1 MSNDNDG
8 ITKVQVKA
16 SGVVYAKSGTNTRL
30 PYPHQLDAM
39 ENLDKIDDKFPSYST
54 LVVLP
59 TGGGK
64 TYTATIWLLKRAIN
78 RGKKILWI
86 AHRKE
91 LLDQAAETF
100 QAHAYADYLTKVA
113 SFRYRIVSGDREHDR
128 TRTIC
133 KTDNVLFA
141 SKDSIGKNLDALKK
155 WFGSEEELYLVIDEA
170 HHATAKTYRTIID
183 LVKKRI
189 KRSKIIGLTA
199 TPFRTAESEQGLL
212 CRLGMGR
219 PTIFSW
225 GKSSVRNNVPTRRN
239 RQRYRPQGKHT
250 PHSRRKF
257 CEMRRTVLVSCHK
270 SRNRRFDFRGYGRVG
285 RSVVRIGFLIRR
297 RNHAEGEGY
306 CHNRSD
312 ETD

>member
-1 MSNDNDG
+1 M
-8 ITKVQVKA
+8 
-16 SGVVYAKSGTNTRL
+16 
-30 PYPHQLDAM
+30 
-39 ENLDKIDDKFPSYST
+39 
-54 LVVLP
+54 LP

-212 CRLGMGR
+212 SKIFTDGVCDNKPVAGHCGMAYKIGLKEL
-219 PTIFSW
+219 I
-225 GKSSVRNNVPTRRN
+225 G
-239 RQRYRPQGKHT
+239 QGILST
-250 PHSRRKF
+250 PDF
-257 CEMRRTVLVSCHK
+257 ESC
-270 SRNRRFDFRGYGRVG
+270 NTNAEYRVG
-285 RSVVRIGFLIRR
+285 GGRFAALFGVRPELFAVPSSIRLSSR
-297 RNHAEGEGY
+297 FTPSPLFTAR
-306 CHNRSD
+306 
-312 ETD
+312 